1 MWCIICNSVVAC
13 YSEHN
18 CILFWIL
25 FPRLNV
31 FSREECKFYDQL
43 ERIILKDRA
52 SESQDISE
60 LESITDS
67 DSGISLNLVVFFWHI
82 VSLYNWYQ
90 FFVIWKCL
98 NIICK
103 VLQCMRLYLLN
114 VLACA
119 DSLALS
125 KPLTADGPKL
135 AWGDS
140 ETHTLISIWGSDAI
154 QERLKGC
161 VKRKPVFQQIA
172 LVMAEKGY
180 SRTDE
185 QCRSRI
191 KRLKASYRQCLDNY
205 R

>member
-1 MWCIICNSVVAC
+1 MVAC
-13 YSEHN
+13 YSEHK
-18 CILFWIL
+18 CIIFLIL
-25 FPRLNV
+25 FPRFNV
-31 FSREECKFYDQL
+31 FFSREECKFYDQL
-43 ERIILKDRA
+43 ERIILKDRT

-67 DSGISLNLVVFFWHI
+67 DSGVNLNFNYLVFFFWNI
-82 VSLYNWYQ
+82 VSLYNWDQ
-90 FFVIWKCL
+90 FFIWKCL

-103 VLQCMRLYLLN
+103 VLQLMHLYLWN
-114 VLACA
+114 VFACP

>member
-1 MWCIICNSVVAC
+1 M
-13 YSEHN
+13 
-18 CILFWIL
+18 F
-25 FPRLNV
+25 

-43 ERIILKDRA
+43 ERIILKDRT

-67 DSGISLNLVVFFWHI
+67 DSGINLNFNYLVFFFWNI
-82 VSLYNWYQ
+82 VSLYNWDQ
-90 FFVIWKCL
+90 FFIWKCL

-103 VLQCMRLYLLN
+103 VLQLMHLYLWN
-114 VLACA
+114 VFACP